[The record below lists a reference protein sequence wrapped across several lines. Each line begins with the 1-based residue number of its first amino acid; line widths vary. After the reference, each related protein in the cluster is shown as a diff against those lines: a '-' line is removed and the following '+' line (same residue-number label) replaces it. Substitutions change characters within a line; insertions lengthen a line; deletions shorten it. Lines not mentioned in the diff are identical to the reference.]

1 MHTGKA
7 LAAKD
12 NSTDIVY
19 HSIRFCCG
27 KFQEMSSLIRWL
39 YQLTLF
45 VLCFCGIKS
54 YRSPTASLEGSSD
67 GYGYFD
73 KPYAVESH
81 PQRRDG
87 WKLARSSVRMLGYGS
102 LVYVGYS
109 FARKLLQQ
117 SPSIHELRPS
127 VQHHHMNET
136 AQAIADVKSDVAE
149 LWSAILNIHNKQK
162 ELGDK
167 LEKIDSTTT
176 NKLEKMQRDLSSI
189 QSIEDAMEELR
200 DQLDLWKE
208 TVSGLQS
215 DIASRSE
222 SSSFDEAVSSL
233 TNKMELLS
241 QRIQFAELNAKKME
255 ETLLRRMKQF
265 FVACKDMIL
274 GTVQEEDQDEEADN
288 PSS

>member
-1 MHTGKA
+1 
-7 LAAKD
+7 
-12 NSTDIVY
+12 
-19 HSIRFCCG
+19 
-27 KFQEMSSLIRWL
+27 MSLLIRWL
-39 YQLTLF
+39 CQLTLF
-45 VLCFCGIKS
+45 VLCFSGIKS
-54 YRSPTASLEGSSD
+54 YRSPTKSQFVEGSSD

-73 KPYAVESH
+73 QPYAVDSR
-81 PQRRDG
+81 PQRSDG
-87 WKLARSSVRMLGYGS
+87 WKMVAKSSVRMLGYGS

-109 FARKLLQQ
+109 FARKVMQQ
-117 SPSIHELRPS
+117 SPHVHELRPS
-127 VQHHHMNET
+127 AQHHHMNET

-189 QSIEDAMEELR
+189 QSIEDAVEELR
-200 DQLDLWKE
+200 DQLDSWKE
-208 TVSGLQS
+208 TVSALQS
-215 DIASRSE
+215 DVASRSE

-274 GTVQEEDQDEEADN
+274 GTVQDEDQDEEADN

>member
-1 MHTGKA
+1 
-7 LAAKD
+7 
-12 NSTDIVY
+12 
-19 HSIRFCCG
+19 
-27 KFQEMSSLIRWL
+27 MSSLIRWL

-45 VLCFCGIKS
+45 VLCFSGIKS
-54 YRSPTASLEGSSD
+54 YRSPTKSLEGSSD

-73 KPYAVESH
+73 QPYAVESR
-81 PQRRDG
+81 PQRSDG
-87 WKLARSSVRMLGYGS
+87 WKVAKSSVRMLGYGS

-109 FARKLLQQ
+109 FARKVMQQ
-117 SPSIHELRPS
+117 SPYVHELRPS
-127 VQHHHMNET
+127 VQHNHMNET
-136 AQAIADVKSDVAE
+136 AQAIADVKNDVAE

-167 LEKIDSTTT
+167 LEKIDYTTT
-176 NKLEKMQRDLSSI
+176 SKLEKMQRDLSSI
-189 QSIEDAMEELR
+189 QSIEDAVEELR
-200 DQLDLWKE
+200 DQLDSWKE
-208 TVSGLQS
+208 TVSALQS
-215 DIASRSE
+215 DVASRSE

>member
-1 MHTGKA
+1 
-7 LAAKD
+7 
-12 NSTDIVY
+12 
-19 HSIRFCCG
+19 
-27 KFQEMSSLIRWL
+27 
-39 YQLTLF
+39 
-45 VLCFCGIKS
+45 
-54 YRSPTASLEGSSD
+54 
-67 GYGYFD
+67 
-73 KPYAVESH
+73 
-81 PQRRDG
+81 
-87 WKLARSSVRMLGYGS
+87 
-102 LVYVGYS
+102 
-109 FARKLLQQ
+109 
-117 SPSIHELRPS
+117 
-127 VQHHHMNET
+127 MNET
-136 AQAIADVKSDVAE
+136 AQAIADVKNDVAE

-176 NKLEKMQRDLSSI
+176 SKLEKMQRDLSSI
-189 QSIEDAMEELR
+189 QSIEDAVEELR
-200 DQLDLWKE
+200 DQLDSWKE
-208 TVSGLQS
+208 TVSALQS
-215 DIASRSE
+215 DVASRSE